1 MYTGK
6 RAITLGLAAII
17 MASPMAVIGEEVET
31 AEEIMVDMENEEVKG
46 EYISFSGKIKE
57 LIEDEGKMSI
67 WVEGMNQEL
76 IFHIGEDVLVTNM
89 DKNLEDKKSEL
100 KEDMEIIAFYGKNT
114 PMTMSIPGQLTPEV
128 IVIKDNDSLTAKV
141 DEFDEELVSSDNT
154 LKLNLENVDKYANKK
169 LLVMYGISTKSIPA
183 QTSPEIIMELGEVE
197 LEVEEPEE
205 DEGTEEINVLDKI
218 KIDNKVIK
226 MNMYRDSQDVLMV
239 PVRDLTESLG
249 YELIWN
255 GKEKPMEITK
265 GAQWTKITLD
275 KNSYSFAKMAEFK
288 LESAPIL
295 KDSTTYVPVSFIEE
309 VLRVENF
316 EIVDGMIEIEQK

>member
-17 MASPMAVIGEEVET
+17 MASPMAVIGEEVEI
-31 AEEIMVDMENEEVKG
+31 AEEIMVNMDNEEVKG
-46 EYISFSGKIKE
+46 EYISFSGTIKE

-67 WVEGMNQEL
+67 WVEGMDQEL

-89 DKNLEDKKSEL
+89 DEKLEDKKSEL

-154 LKLNLENVDKYANKK
+154 LKLNLDDKDKYANKK

-183 QTSPEIIMELGEVE
+183 QTAPEIIMELGEVE
-197 LEVEEPEE
+197 LEIEETEE
-205 DEGTEEINVLDKI
+205 DEEIEEITVLDKI
-218 KIDNKVIK
+218 KIDNKVVKI
-226 MNMYRDSQDVLMV
+226 NMHRDSEDVLML
-239 PVRDLTESLG
+239 PVRDLTQSLG
-249 YELIWN
+249 YELTWN

-265 GAQWTKITLD
+265 GAQWTKITLG

-316 EIVDGMIEIEQK
+316 EIVDGLIEIEQK